1 MFEQA
6 LQAPPLSA
14 YLRAFPLS
22 EIDQASANL
31 ANLRA
36 LIPPAAPPILAPV
49 GSNNGPS
56 MLVTIALSLATLA
69 LVALAAVRYTLAV
82 IRRRTAKMTAP
93 GGPEGTG
100 TAVLGSTGGAP
111 TNSHGHEVGAWL
123 CCPCVIVLPQVVL
136 DECHDTFSYTAH
148 PHADTFKL
156 T

>member
-111 TNSHGHEVGAWL
+111 TNSHGHEVGARL
-123 CCPCVIVLPQVVL
+123 CCPCVIVLPPRL
-136 DECHDTFSYTAH
+136 FSMNATTLSRIQH
-148 PHADTFKL
+148 THMRTPSS
-156 T
+156 